1 MKSKIKTPPFWKLIL
16 KFIVVLFICLFWFAT
31 GHVWLEMI
39 RDHTDYYYNKADVR
53 RSCDYYYYDKNFGA
67 LREMFTLYDLQ
78 EEEFDIYREAVKGY
92 DDYQNYRMYEKAA
105 AAGVDG
111 AEEKVLQYKEAVLG
125 NAERCMFEMNQK
137 DLDSYVDNIS

>member
-16 KFIVVLFICLFWFAT
+16 KFIVVLFICLFWLAT

-39 RDHTDYYYNKADVR
+39 RDRTDYYYNKADVR

-78 EEEFDIYREAVKGY
+78 EEEFDIYREAVKCFE
-92 DDYQNYRMYEKAA
+92 DYQDYRMYENAA
-105 AAGVDG
+105 AAGVEG
-111 AEEKVLQYKEAVLG
+111 AKEMAEQYRAAVLE
-125 NAERCMFEMNQK
+125 NADNCAFDRNQK